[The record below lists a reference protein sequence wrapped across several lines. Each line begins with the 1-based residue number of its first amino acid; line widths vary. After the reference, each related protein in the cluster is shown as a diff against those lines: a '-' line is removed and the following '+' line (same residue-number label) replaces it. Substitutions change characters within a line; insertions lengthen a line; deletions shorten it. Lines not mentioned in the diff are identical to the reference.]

1 MKLAYIVSLYPA
13 VSHTFVM
20 REVLAL
26 RAMGYEIT
34 TISMR
39 ATPAG
44 QLLTEADRA
53 EFAGTHVVTAFK
65 PLRLLAA
72 VLSPML
78 FTPGRFLRAMKVAWK
93 LRRPGMK
100 GTLWAFFYFL
110 EALIVHRIARQNGIE
125 HLHAHFANVASDVAM
140 IAASLGKRP
149 VGGAAVGNAS
159 TFSFTM
165 HGPTEFFDVAH
176 HRLGEKARAA
186 RFVLCISDFARS
198 QLMPLIPPEQWS
210 KLQILH
216 CGVDPEQF
224 RTARNTKHETR
235 NTKQET
241 INILCV
247 ARLSAVK
254 GHAILLKVVEEL
266 ALRGHEV
273 HLNLIG
279 DGPLRKSL
287 EELAETMSISN
298 RVTFHGSVGQD
309 VIATHYAAA
318 DVFVLPSFAEG
329 VPVVLMEAMAAK
341 CPVVATRING
351 IPELIEDGVT
361 GLLVPPGRPDLLANA
376 VERIVAGP
384 RQAERMALAAHEKIK
399 RDYNLHSIAPQL
411 NAIFQQMLKGRPRAS
426 VAATVAAERELVE
439 GRAE

>member
-1 MKLAYIVSLYPA
+1 
-13 VSHTFVM
+13 
-20 REVLAL
+20 
-26 RAMGYEIT
+26 
-34 TISMR
+34 
-39 ATPAG
+39 
-44 QLLTEADRA
+44 
-53 EFAGTHVVTAFK
+53 
-65 PLRLLAA
+65 
-72 VLSPML
+72 
-78 FTPGRFLRAMKVAWK
+78 
-93 LRRPGMK
+93 
-100 GTLWAFFYFL
+100 
-110 EALIVHRIARQNGIE
+110 
-125 HLHAHFANVASDVAM
+125 
-140 IAASLGKRP
+140 
-149 VGGAAVGNAS
+149 
-159 TFSFTM
+159 M

-176 HRLGEKARAA
+176 HRLEAKARAA

-198 QLMPLIPPEQWS
+198 QLMPLIPPEQWG

-216 CGVDPEQF
+216 CGVDLEQF
-224 RTARNTKHETR
+224 RMARNAKAATRRLEDAKAHEEELDADGHRQTR
-235 NTKQET
+235 TGGGDRVEL
-241 INILCV
+241 LCV

-266 ALRGHEV
+266 ALRGHDV

-279 DGPLRKSL
+279 DGPLRGAL

-309 VIATHYAAA
+309 VIHRHYAAA

-361 GLLVPPGRPDLLANA
+361 GLLVAPGRPDLLANA

-399 RDYNLHSIAPQL
+399 RDYNLRSIGPQL
-411 NAIFQQMLKGRPRAS
+411 DAIFHTMLNHKGR
-426 VAATVAAERELVE
+426 AAAAGAAAAPVREELVE
-439 GRAE
+439 EGAE